1 MTILP
6 PKTSAAPVRVRM
18 TPNMGRGV
26 FAACDIAA
34 GEVLGEFH
42 SIRVPPEEV
51 AAGKGSTL
59 SRFWFEDD
67 ADGAAFV
74 VLGWIELVN
83 HSTAPN
89 ADRNWRPSAEGE
101 VVSLYATRQIAV
113 GEQLFIDY
121 RFDLDGERPA
131 WA

>member
-1 MTILP
+1 MTQ
-6 PKTSAAPVRVRM
+6 T
-18 TPNMGRGV
+18 MGRGV
-26 FAACDIAA
+26 FASRDIAA
-34 GEVLGEFH
+34 GDVLGEFH
-42 SIRVPPEEV
+42 SIRLPPEEV
-51 AAGKGSTL
+51 RACKGSTL
-59 SRFWFEDD
+59 SHFWFEDD

-89 ADRNWRPSAEGE
+89 ADRAWRQSAEGE
-101 VVSLYATRQIAV
+101 VVTLYALRPIAA

-121 RFDLDGERPA
+121 RFEAGGEKPV